1 MLKLNHLR
9 VLNEVASA
17 GTLTDAADSLN
28 MVQEGVS
35 YHLKRFERIIGFKLF
50 TRATCVSKSQL
61 NPVGKRLVKL
71 AQDLSKFNIKQ
82 DVEIK
87 ELITLIF
94 VAKNSTMTIAS
105 EELKVH
111 LSTVSLRIKK
121 LEACYGHLFKRS
133 VENEKLTLTPAGK
146 ELVKMALEVYKLV
159 TEAEIDIEILK
170 NDLLKNNI

>member
-9 VLNEVASA
+9 VLNEVAAA
-17 GTLTDAADSLN
+17 GTLTEAANSLN

-35 YHLKRFERIIGFKLF
+35 YHLKRFERIVDCKLF

-61 NPVGKRLVKL
+61 NPVGVRLLKL
-71 AQDLSKFNIKQ
+71 AQDLSQFNIKQ
-82 DVEIK
+82 DVELK
-87 ELITLIF
+87 ELTTLVF

-111 LSTVSLRIKK
+111 LSTVSIRIKK
-121 LEACYGHLFKRS
+121 LEERYGSLFKRS
-133 VENEKLTLTPAGK
+133 VGNERLSLTPAGK

-170 NDLLKNNI
+170 NDLLKIAI